1 MDKRAHS
8 QMRRISLCGA
18 IRIVTC
24 HCSRYVQVRLV
35 RFRCVRACW
44 CVRMRCV
51 CVYACWLRQYLCVYA
66 CTAQS
71 MYCMSGCAQLS
82 CSFMC
87 IKTQTIVNMRNAH
100 VTNVYNTTSVRKRA
114 TNKDSRETAAF
125 FLHKCF
131 VSSSANSR
139 LPYLYQQFYL
149 PSNIFMCIFSTFCV
163 HMFKASVIVL

>member
-51 CVYACWLRQYLCVYA
+51 CVCMHVDCANICVCMLA
-66 CTAQS
+66 QHRVCTACLAVRSYRARLCASKHKQS
-71 MYCMSGCAQLS
+71 
-82 CSFMC
+82 
-87 IKTQTIVNMRNAH
+87 
-100 VTNVYNTTSVRKRA
+100 
-114 TNKDSRETAAF
+114 
-125 FLHKCF
+125 
-131 VSSSANSR
+131 
-139 LPYLYQQFYL
+139 
-149 PSNIFMCIFSTFCV
+149 
-163 HMFKASVIVL
+163 